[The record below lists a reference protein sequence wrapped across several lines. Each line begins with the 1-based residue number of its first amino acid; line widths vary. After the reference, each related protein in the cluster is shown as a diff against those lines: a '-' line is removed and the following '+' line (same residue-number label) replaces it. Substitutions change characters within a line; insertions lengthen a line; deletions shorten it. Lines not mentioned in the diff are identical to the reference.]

1 MTTFPTK
8 PPEAPKAFEHGSGF
22 NGSQEAQPVIPS
34 VKAPAAQPHKKA
46 PSSGTHP
53 KNNPGSTVYD
63 SRMAGQLIRAS
74 TLLRKSVGLEP
85 ICIWF
90 GD

>member
-8 PPEAPKAFEHGSGF
+8 PPEAPEAFEHGSGF
-22 NGSQEAQPVIPS
+22 KGTQEAQPVIPT
-34 VKAPAAQPHKKA
+34 VKTPAAQHKKKA

-63 SRMAGQLIRAS
+63 SRKAGQMIRAS
-74 TLLRKSVGLEP
+74 SLLRESVGLEP
-85 ICIWF
+85 ICIWY